1 MDNEYNSDLW
11 LRLKKE
17 YGFDLPHDVH
27 YEITKIERCNI
38 YAHYSIANNDDDDN
52 VVDADGFRFHLSIR
66 KNGIFTHSEKFTDA
80 NVSMFR
86 GMLVPILYYVYTC
99 LSDENHPGCDD
110 CIEFINTYP
119 KIKFLYAS
127 I

>member
-1 MDNEYNSDLW
+1 MG
-11 LRLKKE
+11 RKAKKE
-17 YGFDLPHDVH
+17 Y
-27 YEITKIERCNI
+27 TKEDSEEEFEEAETENDIE
-38 YAHYSIANNDDDDN
+38 DEDDN